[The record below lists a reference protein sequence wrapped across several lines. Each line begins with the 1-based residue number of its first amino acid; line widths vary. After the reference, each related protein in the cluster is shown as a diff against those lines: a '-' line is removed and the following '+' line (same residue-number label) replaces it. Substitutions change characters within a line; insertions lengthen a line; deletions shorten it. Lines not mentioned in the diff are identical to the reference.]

1 MGCLC
6 PDTPDDIPTK
16 INKLTKLRN
25 KMMSTIEINKVKIE
39 GMEKKIQDY
48 DEKIKQGENDLVQNK
63 FSYSESEI
71 KMKAKQIYD
80 LKKDRQ
86 RVEKQMQ
93 TSTAYNDN
101 LKNNLSKIETKIE
114 ELRNAGTIMEG
125 NQIMDGMDDL
135 NTADVLQ
142 KNIEGMMREEQIQEQ
157 NRRILDNGNQAMNEG
172 LGNFDDYMN
181 SLLGKGNN
189 GAPPAY

>member
-1 MGCLC
+1 MGCFE
-6 PDTPDDIPTK
+6 TKEDIPTK
-16 INKLTKLRN
+16 INKLTMLKG
-25 KMMSTIEINKVKIE
+25 KMLSTIEINKVKIE
-39 GMEKKIQDY
+39 GMQKKIENLDSQ
-48 DEKIKQGENDLVQNK
+48 IKQGENDLVQNK
-63 FSYSESEI
+63 FSYSETEL
-71 KMKAKQIYD
+71 KTKAKQIYE

-86 RVEKQMQ
+86 RLEKQVE

-125 NQIMDGMDDL
+125 NDVMNGMDDL
-135 NTADVLQ
+135 NTADILQ
-142 KNIEGMMREEQIQEQ
+142 KNIEGMMREEQNQDE
-157 NRRILDNGNQAMNEG
+157 NLRILKNGEQAMNEG

-181 SLLGKGNN
+181 SLLGKGTN